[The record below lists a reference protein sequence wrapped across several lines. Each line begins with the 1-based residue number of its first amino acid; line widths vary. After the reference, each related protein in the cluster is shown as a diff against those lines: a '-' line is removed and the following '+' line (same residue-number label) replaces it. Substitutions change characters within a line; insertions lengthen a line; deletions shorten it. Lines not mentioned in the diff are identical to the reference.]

1 MGPDEIS
8 GFNAAIHVPAVN
20 GCFGSFA
27 AGRWKCFAVRSQ
39 PKTDGIAKIGERQLK
54 AADIQW
60 AQGNLM
66 QAEHLCHRA
75 GYGRESAT
83 D

>member
-1 MGPDEIS
+1 MTANVGRAD
-8 GFNAAIHVPAVN
+8 GQMRVTND
-20 GCFGSFA
+20 GTGSFA